1 MEATPWSQWTFS
13 LDYYQYKAHKAA
25 VGKKELG
32 TEFDYGV
39 VYRYSGLVQ
48 MKANT
53 NVFSPGDAFDE
64 NTKQKAKWSSV
75 EVELKF

>member
-1 MEATPWSQWTFS
+1 
-13 LDYYQYKAHKAA
+13 
-25 VGKKELG
+25 
-32 TEFDYGV
+32 
-39 VYRYSGLVQ
+39 